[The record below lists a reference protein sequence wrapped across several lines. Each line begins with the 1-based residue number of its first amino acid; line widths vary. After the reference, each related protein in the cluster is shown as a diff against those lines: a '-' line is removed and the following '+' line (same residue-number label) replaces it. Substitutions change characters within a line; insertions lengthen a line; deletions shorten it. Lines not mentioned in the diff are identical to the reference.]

1 MRKLACALEFVQF
14 TASRTLAVL
23 VLVLVT
29 VLVTV
34 LVLVLVHAQT
44 WEYSQSGPV
53 HLPIFVS
60 IETIRS
66 ANAFASS

>member
-1 MRKLACALEFVQF
+1 MQF
-14 TASRTLAVL
+14 SASRTLAVL
-23 VLVLVT
+23 VAVLVLVT

-34 LVLVLVHAQT
+34 LVLVYAQT
-44 WEYSQSGPV
+44 WVYSQSGPV

-66 ANAFASS
+66 AKAFAS

>member
-1 MRKLACALEFVQF
+1 VDCLEFVQF
-14 TASRTLAVL
+14 SASRTLAVLVL

-34 LVLVLVHAQT
+34 LVHAQT
-44 WEYSQSGPV
+44 WAYSQSGPV